1 MFLGHLEALKGCI
14 LREVWRTWLQDSNYV
29 IKIDPVKGGRG
40 FLEQKEASS
49 LSGSLVPKSLFAL
62 AS

>member
-1 MFLGHLEALKGCI
+1 MHSQGSLEDMVARPSLCYQN
-14 LREVWRTWLQDSNYV
+14 RSSEEDW
-29 IKIDPVKGGRG
+29 G